1 MQRQYFLNQFRS
13 GNPAFISSGGI
24 IVPNKARTTP
34 HFRKISKLNG
44 VTCVT
49 IENEYDYCTPRSIY
63 KLRCALEIL
72 LHDLQ

>member
-1 MQRQYFLNQFRS
+1 VRRSSNAETILPKPIPVS

-24 IVPNKARTTP
+24 MVPNKARTTP

-49 IENEYDYCTPRSIY
+49 IENENTITAPPEAYIN
-63 KLRCALEIL
+63 CAV
-72 LHDLQ
+72 H